1 MNRKK
6 LFLENF
12 LAYGAINALDKIVP
26 VIMLPIVTRLISNS
40 ADYGKFEMFN
50 TIVSFGSSFA
60 ILGVYDAMFREYFE
74 RDDVEYKN
82 IVTSTAA
89 RIVFISAI
97 IFSCVLFLGCRV
109 LSDLFLGS
117 PEDWH
122 IVVMAA
128 IGIFLAAN
136 RAIISAP
143 TRMKNQRKV
152 YVFSGLSYSLLYYL
166 TAIVLIKQGFN
177 YYGLIIGNIA
187 ASLYLLLFFYI
198 LNRKDFIFSLF
209 NKNVANELL
218 KIGIPLVPCFV
229 IYWAFNSMDRIMIAH
244 MLGLQEVGIYSIGAK
259 VASVSTFIYAAFAG
273 GWQYFAFSTMKDKD
287 QVAMTSKIFEYLGVL
302 SFVALSFAMLI
313 VPYVFGFIFSGD
325 YTKGI
330 VVFPYLFLSPLILML
345 FQTAG
350 NQLLVV
356 KKSYLSTGCL
366 LAGLCCNL
374 GLNYLLIPT
383 YGIKGAAAATLAG
396 FIVSMIIVLAITI
409 KMHMMA
415 ISNRLISFFLI
426 SMLVLGW
433 EVDIPCSYEYIKI
446 SFPLLVAILL
456 YYRDFPVRAMLKNYK
471 NKKANQTK

>member
-1 MNRKK
+1 MSTSRKK
-6 LFLENF
+6 LFIENF

-26 VIMLPIVTRLISNS
+26 VIMLPIVTRLITDS

-60 ILGVYDAMFREYFE
+60 VLGVYDAMFREYFE
-74 RDDVEYKN
+74 RDEIEYKN

-97 IFSCVLFLGCRV
+97 IFSCVLFLGCKV
-109 LSDLFLGS
+109 LSDLFLGT

-122 IVVMAA
+122 IVVMAS
-128 IGIFLAAN
+128 IGVFLAAN

-143 TRMKNQRKV
+143 TRMKNQRKI

-177 YYGLIIGNIA
+177 YYGLITGNIA

-209 NKNVANELL
+209 NKNVAKELL

-287 QVAMTSKIFEYLGVL
+287 QVEMISKIFEYLGVL
-302 SFVALSFAMLI
+302 SFVALSFAMLAA
-313 VPYVFGFIFSGD
+313 PYVFNFFFSGD

-330 VVFPYLFLSPLILML
+330 VVFPYLFLSPLVLML

-356 KKSYLSTGCL
+356 KKAYLSTGCL
-366 LAGLCCNL
+366 LAGLCGNL
-374 GLNYLLIPT
+374 ILNYFLIPSC
-383 YGIKGAAAATLAG
+383 GIKGAALATLVG
-396 FIVSMIIVLAITI
+396 FIVSVIMVLVMTI
-409 KMHMMA
+409 KMQ
-415 ISNRLISFFLI
+415 LIGI
-426 SMLVLGW
+426 SMRFICFSLIAIAMLALDFSDITPNGYIQVLIM
-433 EVDIPCSYEYIKI
+433 VI
-446 SFPLLVAILL
+446 ATILL
-456 YYRDFPVRAMLKNYK
+456 YHKDFLFLAKRGERYADSN
-471 NKKANQTK
+471 

>member
-1 MNRKK
+1 MSRKK
-6 LFLENF
+6 LFIENF

-26 VIMLPIVTRLISNS
+26 VIMLPIVTRLITDS

-60 ILGVYDAMFREYFE
+60 VLGVYDAMFREYFE
-74 RDDVEYKN
+74 RDEMKYKN
-82 IVTSTAA
+82 IVTSTAV

-117 PEDWH
+117 PENWH
-122 IVVMAA
+122 IVVMAS
-128 IGIFLAAN
+128 IGVFLASN

-177 YYGLIIGNIA
+177 YYGLIVGNIT
-187 ASLYLLLFFYI
+187 ASLYLLLFFYV
-198 LNRKDFIFSLF
+198 LNRRDFIFSLF
-209 NKNVANELL
+209 NKNVAKELL

-287 QVAMTSKIFEYLGVL
+287 QVAMTSEIFEYLGVL

-313 VPYVFGFIFSGD
+313 APYVFDFFFSGD

-330 VVFPYLFLSPLILML
+330 AVFPYLFLSPLILML

-356 KKSYLSTGCL
+356 KKSYLSTGYL
-366 LAGLCCNL
+366 LAGLCSNL
-374 GLNYLLIPT
+374 VLNYLLIPA
-383 YGIKGAAAATLAG
+383 YGIKGAAAATLVG
-396 FIVSMIIVLAITI
+396 FIVSVIMVLVMTI
-409 KMHMMA
+409 KMLLMTVATRFIGFSIITLALLTLDFIGVNRKEKYIQTFA
-415 ISNRLISFFLI
+415 ILFIT
-426 SMLVLGW
+426 
-433 EVDIPCSYEYIKI
+433 
-446 SFPLLVAILL
+446 ILL
-456 YYRDFPVRAMLKNYK
+456 YHKDFILAVRQRGKPSDSN
-471 NKKANQTK
+471 

>member
-1 MNRKK
+1 MSRRK
-6 LFLENF
+6 LFIENF

-26 VIMLPIVTRLISNS
+26 VIMLPIVTRLITDS

-60 ILGVYDAMFREYFE
+60 VLGVYDAMFREYFE
-74 RDDVEYKN
+74 RDEVEYKN

-97 IFSCVLFLGCRV
+97 VFSCVLFLGCKV
-109 LSDLFLGS
+109 LSDLFLGT

-122 IVVMAA
+122 IVVMAS
-128 IGIFLAAN
+128 IGVFLAAN

-143 TRMKNQRKV
+143 TRMKNQRKI

-177 YYGLIIGNIA
+177 YYGLITGNIA

-209 NKNVANELL
+209 NKNVAKELL

-287 QVAMTSKIFEYLGVL
+287 QVELTSKIFEYLGVL
-302 SFVALSFAMLI
+302 SFMSLSVALLI
-313 VPYVFGFIFSGD
+313 VPYAFNFFFSGD

-330 VVFPYLFLSPLILML
+330 IVFPYLFLSPLILML
-345 FQTAG
+345 FQIAG

-356 KKSYLSTGCL
+356 KKSYLSTICL
-366 LAGLCCNL
+366 SVGMCCNL
-374 GLNYLLIPT
+374 ILNYFLIPQ
-383 YGIKGAAAATLAG
+383 YGIKGAALATLVG
-396 FIVSMIIVLAITI
+396 FVGSVIMLLVLTI
-409 KMHMMA
+409 KMHLMI
-415 ISNRLISFFLI
+415 ISIRFICFVLVTLATLILQFFSINISVYIHALGVLFVAGMLYHKEVLLI
-426 SMLVLGW
+426 VKRGGKY
-433 EVDIPCSYEYIKI
+433 VNP
-446 SFPLLVAILL
+446 
-456 YYRDFPVRAMLKNYK
+456 N
-471 NKKANQTK
+471 

>member
-1 MNRKK
+1 MLSYRKH
-6 LFLENF
+6 LLIENF
-12 LAYGAINALDKIVP
+12 FAYGAINALDKIVP
-26 VIMLPIVTRLISNS
+26 VIMLPIVTRLITDS

-60 ILGVYDAMFREYFE
+60 VLGVYDAMFREYFE
-74 RDDVEYKN
+74 RDEMEYKN
-82 IVTSTAA
+82 IVTSTAV

-97 IFSCVLFLGCRV
+97 IFSCVLFLGCRG

-117 PEDWH
+117 PENWH
-122 IVVMAA
+122 IVVMAS
-128 IGIFLAAN
+128 IGVFLASN

-152 YVFSGLSYSLLYYL
+152 YVFSGLSYSLFYYL

-177 YYGLIIGNIA
+177 YYGLIVGNIT
-187 ASLYLLLFFYI
+187 ASLYLLLFFYV
-198 LNRKDFIFSLF
+198 LNRRDFIFSLF
-209 NKNVANELL
+209 NKNVAKELL

-244 MLGLQEVGIYSIGAK
+244 MLGMQEVGIYSIGAK

-302 SFVALSFAMLI
+302 SFVALSFTMLI
-313 VPYVFGFIFSGD
+313 APYVFDFFFSGD
-325 YTKGI
+325 YAKGI

-366 LAGLCCNL
+366 LAGLCGNL
-374 GLNYLLIPT
+374 ILNYLLIPT

-396 FIVSMIIVLAITI
+396 FVVSVIMVLMMTIKMKLMTISWRFVCCCLVAIIVLVL
-409 KMHMMA
+409 
-415 ISNRLISFFLI
+415 NFLEFYKDVCI
-426 SMLVLGW
+426 LV
-433 EVDIPCSYEYIKI
+433 IPII
-446 SFPLLVAILL
+446 VILL
-456 YYRDFPVRAMLKNYK
+456 FQRDIANIITSR
-471 NKKANQTK
+471 NK